1 MSGTIFRLLS
11 VSELWPF
18 DCVLGFFIY
27 VYNLHSSTLHNSLTV
42 HDIFRQFYRKGDVS
56 HAKMVLF

>member
-27 VYNLHSSTLHNSLTV
+27 NLHSSTLHKSLTV
-42 HDIFRQFYRKGDVS
+42 HDIFRQFYRNE
-56 HAKMVLF
+56 F